1 MHEYAEE
8 AIPMTAKDI
17 VLNAI
22 SPSPLFLIELPN
34 TRCRI
39 IKNNGSRV
47 YCGVYPLIDGLFRKD
62 IEETKNFGRVLCD
75 AVAEKMNNHGF
86 FTTDETPE
94 YGISYGLSEKEYEY
108 IYERTGASKG
118 RRLVVMFAY
127 PEREALET
135 QTCFEE
141 LLRRE
146 YLKYRFED
154 AGAAAG
160 LEFLY
165 E

>member
-1 MHEYAEE
+1 
-8 AIPMTAKDI
+8 MTVKDI

-22 SPSPLFLIELPN
+22 SPSPLFLVELPD
-34 TRCRI
+34 TKCRI
-39 IKNNGSRV
+39 IKNNHSRV
-47 YCGVYPLIDGLFRKD
+47 YCGVYPLIGGLFRKD
-62 IEETKNFGRVLCD
+62 VEETKKFGRAMCD

-94 YGISYGLSEKEYEY
+94 HGISYGLSEREYEY
-108 IYERTGASKG
+108 IYERTGASKD
-118 RRLVVMFAY
+118 RHLVVMFAY

-146 YLKYRFED
+146 YIRYRFED
-154 AGAAAG
+154 AGVSSG

>member
-1 MHEYAEE
+1 
-8 AIPMTAKDI
+8 MTVKNL

-22 SPSPLFLIELPN
+22 SPSPLFLIELPD
-34 TRCRI
+34 TKCRI

-62 IEETKNFGRVLCD
+62 VEETKKFGRALCD
-75 AVAEKMNNHGF
+75 EVAEKMNNHGF

-94 YGISYGLSEKEYEY
+94 YGISYGLSEKEYKY
-108 IYERTGASKG
+108 IYEQTGASKD
-118 RRLVVMFAY
+118 RHLVVMFAY

-141 LLRRE
+141 LLRKK
-146 YLKYRFED
+146 YLRYRIED
-154 AGAAAG
+154 AGVASG

>member
-1 MHEYAEE
+1 
-8 AIPMTAKDI
+8 MTVKDI

-22 SPSPLFLIELPN
+22 SLSPLFLVELPG
-34 TRCRI
+34 TKCRI
-39 IKNNGSRV
+39 IKNNSYRV
-47 YCGVYPLIDGLFRKD
+47 YCGVYPFLGGLFRKD
-62 IEETKNFGRVLCD
+62 LGETKKFGRAMCD
-75 AVAEKMNNHGF
+75 AVAEKLNNHGF

-108 IYERTGASKG
+108 IYERTGASKD
-118 RRLVVMFAY
+118 RHLVVMFAY

-141 LLRRE
+141 LLRKE
-146 YLKYRFED
+146 YLRFRFED
-154 AGAAAG
+154 AGAASG

>member
-1 MHEYAEE
+1 
-8 AIPMTAKDI
+8 MTVKDI
-17 VLNAI
+17 VLNAV
-22 SPSPLFLIELPN
+22 SPSPLFLVELPG
-34 TRCRI
+34 TKCRI
-39 IKNNGSRV
+39 IKHNSSKV
-47 YCGVYPLIDGLFRKD
+47 YCGVYPLIGGLFRKD
-62 IEETKNFGRVLCD
+62 LGETKKFGRALCD

-94 YGISYGLSEKEYEY
+94 YGISYGLSEKEYER
-108 IYERTGASKG
+108 IYEETGASKD
-118 RRLVVMFAY
+118 RHLVVMFAY

-141 LLRRE
+141 LLRKA
-146 YLKYRFED
+146 YLRFRAED
-154 AGAAAG
+154 AGVISG

>member
-1 MHEYAEE
+1 
-8 AIPMTAKDI
+8 MTAKDI

-22 SPSPLFLIELPN
+22 SPSPLYLVELPK
-34 TRCRI
+34 TKCRI

-47 YCGVYPLIDGLFRKD
+47 YCGVYPLIGGLFRKD
-62 IEETKNFGRVLCD
+62 VEETKIFGRALCD
-75 AVAEKMNNHGF
+75 AVAEKMNNQGF

-94 YGISYGLSEKEYEY
+94 HGISYGLSEKEYEH

-118 RRLVVMFAY
+118 RHLIVMFAY

-141 LLRRE
+141 LLRKE
-146 YLKYRFED
+146 YLRYRIED
-154 AGAAAG
+154 AGVSTG

-165 E
+165 Q